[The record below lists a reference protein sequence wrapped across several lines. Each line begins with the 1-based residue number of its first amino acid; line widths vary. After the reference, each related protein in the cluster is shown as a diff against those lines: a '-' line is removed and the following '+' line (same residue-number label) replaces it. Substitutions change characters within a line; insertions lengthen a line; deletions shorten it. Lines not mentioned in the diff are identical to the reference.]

1 MVFTSCIE
9 EPTEKFEVPQQDPKL
24 ALVKNWFETHKNE
37 LRIGDSRDSYRTE
50 SHELILPFFEKE
62 PDWDKFHIFQ
72 FPDGREVY
80 EINLANAELYFP
92 VYLLDSLPGMIPHK
106 TVIQNIMFVENTQTQ
121 RFDPLIVRYYPDNE
135 KSLREFG
142 KVYYGMIDMDW
153 SGMVDIW
160 TYDERHFISFTI
172 REGTITSSMQ
182 TLNKDPNSHQ
192 PTGTNLLTTE
202 PCREAVIPRNYVD
215 VDGVV
220 TVSFTVTYY
229 CSSGGGS
236 SSGGSTGSSYG
247 NDSGTSWG
255 SGGTGT
261 YEYGGSGSYGTVGG
275 TTYTPPVIT
284 SPTIRIEL
292 IDMEELSDCHQDI
305 INDLIGSTQFE
316 FFRIFRLFYGDKP
329 IPKNYNVKFQ
339 YGVCGNGATA
349 CTDPKL
355 NNGWSTITIDPNVNS
370 QATDLSIARTIMH
383 EVLHAY
389 LLFETQFP
397 SDCDLNCLLTKYI
410 IKYGSIDLNPTH
422 HNLFV
427 ETKFLNDIALELQNF
442 AVSMGYNPNTLGGD
456 QFFKD
461 MAWGGLTST
470 NVFKSLPSSEK
481 TRIINTIGAE
491 LYNKNYSGTFPKGIK
506 ACD

>member
-1 MVFTSCIE
+1 M
-9 EPTEKFEVPQQDPKL
+9 
-24 ALVKNWFETHKNE
+24 H
-37 LRIGDSRDSYRTE
+37 IGESKDNYRTE

-62 PDWDKFHIFQ
+62 PDWDKFHIFR

-92 VYLLDSLPGMIPHK
+92 VYLLDSLPGMIPQK

-121 RFDPLIVRYYPDNE
+121 RFDPLIVRYFPDNE
-135 KSLREFG
+135 ESLREFG
-142 KVYYGMIDMDW
+142 KIYYGMIDMDW

-172 REGTITSSMQ
+172 REGTITSSLQ

-202 PCREAVIPRNYVD
+202 PCREVVIPRNYVD
-215 VDGVV
+215 VDGVN
-220 TVSFTVTYY
+220 TVSFTVTYH
-229 CSSGGGS
+229 CTSGGGGS

-339 YGVCGNGATA
+339 YGVCGNPNANA
-349 CTDPKL
+349 CTSPNLD
-355 NNGWSTITIDPNVNS
+355 NGWATITINS
-370 QATDLSIARTIMH
+370 SNLKNSSDLSFARTILH
-383 EVLHAY
+383 ETLHAY
-389 LLFETQFP
+389 FLFEALYP
-397 SDCDLNCLLTKYI
+397 SNCDLQCLLNNYLIRYNST
-410 IKYGSIDLNPTH
+410 SHNNMTH
-422 HNLFV
+422 HALFT
-427 ETKFLNDIALELQNF
+427 ETKFLNDISVELKNYGQ
-442 AVSMGYNPNTLGGD
+442 SKGYSFTD
-456 QFFKD
+456 QFYND
-461 MAWGGLTST
+461 LSWGGLTRT
-470 NVFKSLPSSEK
+470 EVFLKGKNDVEK
-481 TRIINTIGAE
+481 NRIIEVNWVENTMSTE
-491 LYNKNYSGTFPKGIK
+491 FNLSPKGKK